1 MDDTIKALRATIP
14 SLKSSLKVATAKLNT
29 LKSAPTTSEL
39 GLLVENI
46 RAENKLKM
54 EKLTGLKEG
63 SVKQISK
70 EHMETI
76 EKEWRYWTAKK
87 KARKNAF
94 YALEGQFAD
103 AMPKEELWEKAGI
116 ESED

>member
-1 MDDTIKALRATIP
+1 MDDTIKALRASIP
-14 SLKSSLKVATAKLNT
+14 SIKSSLKGATAKLNT
-29 LKSAPTTSEL
+29 LRSVPTTSEL
-39 GLLVENI
+39 SLLVENI

-70 EHMETI
+70 EDMETV
-76 EKEWRYWTAKK
+76 EKEWRYWTTKK
-87 KARKNAF
+87 KGRKNAF
-94 YALEGQFAD
+94 DNLQGQFAD
-103 AMPKEELWEKAGI
+103 AMPKAELWEKAGI